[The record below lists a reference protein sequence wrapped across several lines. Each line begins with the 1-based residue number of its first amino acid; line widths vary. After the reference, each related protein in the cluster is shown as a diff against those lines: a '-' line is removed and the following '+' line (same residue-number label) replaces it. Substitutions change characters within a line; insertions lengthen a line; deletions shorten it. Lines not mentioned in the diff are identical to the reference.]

1 VIAQLGMRG
10 GPNWQ
15 PRVTDHYRFALTRPE
30 LDDLL
35 IALATPRQV
44 DALAVALEEGPRWTR
59 CKRPTWASRSNGAKI
74 VDPAPGQKPLAPT
87 PRKFPAILFSA
98 RLDSV
103 SALRQRRFQGF
114 SEGSSDFARL
124 LQEPQGAR
132 VIVRGQPPGR
142 YDVDEIR
149 AEPLPSGNTS
159 RS

>member
-1 VIAQLGMRG
+1 MIAQLGMRG

-87 PRKFPAILFSA
+87 PANSRRFCGFPVSSRGGQNLMISA
-98 RLDSV
+98 RSPPSLVPGSLVLKGFQKDRPIL
-103 SALRQRRFQGF
+103 LR
-114 SEGSSDFARL
+114 SSWNPNLSLTETDTR
-124 LQEPQGAR
+124 
-132 VIVRGQPPGR
+132 
-142 YDVDEIR
+142 D
-149 AEPLPSGNTS
+149 T
-159 RS
+159 